1 MSQTPQQ
8 PPRAHA
14 RQGET
19 LDALIHR
26 LLGRT
31 QGHTEATLAANPG
44 LADLGAVLP
53 EGQSVTLAQAPAPVR
68 EMVNLWD

>member
-1 MSQTPQQ
+1 MQQT
-8 PPRAHA
+8 AIA

-26 LLGRT
+26 HTART
-31 QGHTEATLAANPG
+31 QGNTEATLAANPG

-53 EGQSVTLAQAPAPVR
+53 EGQSVRIVQAPPPQGSGI
-68 EMVNLWD
+68 NLWD

>member
-31 QGHTEATLAANPG
+31 QGNTEATLAANPG

-53 EGQSVTLAQAPAPVR
+53 EGQSVRIVQAPPPQGSGI
-68 EMVNLWD
+68 NLWD

>member
-26 LLGRT
+26 LL
-31 QGHTEATLAANPG
+31 AANPG
-44 LADLGAVLP
+44 LADVGAVLP
-53 EGQSVTLAQAPAPVR
+53 EGQSVTLAQASAPVR